1 MGARE
6 CEPPPPCLIG
16 SVELDSNKQ
25 ESLLSRLHMHC
36 AHNFLQYPFLRNYFH
51 EINWKGI
58 DALSNVA
65 NVNKKKET
73 KEVLQLRSVL
83 NTRQWLP

>member
-36 AHNFLQYPFLRNYFH
+36 AHYLLQYPFL
-51 EINWKGI
+51 INWKGI

-65 NVNKKKET
+65 NVNKKKKT
-73 KEVLQLRSVL
+73 KEVL
-83 NTRQWLP
+83 